1 MKKVLS
7 EYDCNY
13 LSKLK
18 NVSHIIER
26 NILKI
31 LVFLDKAA
39 VLFSHILQGEN
50 VIVLNFLQ

>member
-39 VLFSHILQGEN
+39 VLFSHILQGEM
-50 VIVLNFLQ
+50 